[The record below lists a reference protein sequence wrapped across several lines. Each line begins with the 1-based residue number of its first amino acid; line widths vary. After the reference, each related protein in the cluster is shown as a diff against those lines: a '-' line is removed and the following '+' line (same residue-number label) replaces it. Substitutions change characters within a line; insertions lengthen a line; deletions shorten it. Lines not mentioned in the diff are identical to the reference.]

1 MLSLGMDPWLCTIYC
16 HGKGL
21 ESYMGMGLT
30 GTLQVTHGNGTQIC
44 RTSMGMKT
52 DVVGLC
58 AGFRK

>member
-1 MLSLGMDPWLCTIYC
+1 MDPWLCAIYC

-21 ESYMGMGLT
+21 ESYMGMGFNT
-30 GTLQVTHGNGTQIC
+30 GNLQVTHGTGTPIC

-58 AGFRK
+58 AG